1 MDNVFDVDATHAC
14 LTFCLKKGG
23 ILIINKRQ
31 CSMKF
36 IISGENKLFYLQTLT
51 NSIKINFVLT
61 KPKPLICQPFDH
73 NKTIDIFTLIEIL
86 LMST

>member
-1 MDNVFDVDATHAC
+1 
-14 LTFCLKKGG
+14 
-23 ILIINKRQ
+23 
-31 CSMKF
+31 MKF

-51 NSIKINFVLT
+51 NSIKINFVL
-61 KPKPLICQPFDH
+61 KEPKPLICQPFDH